1 MSPPSLGQAHL
12 DLHINSGQAPVS
24 CSSGL
29 NMPFGASGTGGAG
42 WVRPRPPFLFHFRAI
57 LAWGEQ
63 KLPLQDSLPADRS
76 TETPVCREGEWIR
89 LRPDDLE
96 PPYSLSAVSPQDLER
111 ISRTPR
117 DYRP

>member
-1 MSPPSLGQAHL
+1 
-12 DLHINSGQAPVS
+12 
-24 CSSGL
+24 
-29 NMPFGASGTGGAG
+29 MPFGASGMGGARG
-42 WVRPRPPFLFHFRAI
+42 GSTTPTFIIEFRAI

-63 KLPLQDSLPADRS
+63 KLPLQDSLAADRS

-96 PPYSLSAVSPQDLER
+96 PPHSLSAVSPQDLER

-117 DYRP
+117 DYRPRFDCHLP